1 MFEKSI
7 QTLSFFIVS
16 IVTIVL
22 GIFFEKLQT
31 TISIP
36 LWILILIG
44 LVVIYLT
51 LIILKT
57 ERKNKKLNENI
68 TLSKKSSI
76 SKRTTKN
83 PRKSISEDFVID
95 KINIKYYEWS
105 VLVRRS
111 WLPANKPDAEK
122 FSKEVFL
129 NKPICKYCCCDLFE
143 LEHNSKLYLIC
154 PSEDCKSSN
163 FEPLTIGSINRTSE
177 IELKVIRGVIR
188 KNFDKYWNIYV
199 KKYDD
204 FTNKKYDEFWEP
216 I

>member
-1 MFEKSI
+1 MFEKSL
-7 QTLSFFIVS
+7 QTTTFI
-16 IVTIVL
+16 IVGFLTIVL
-22 GIFFEKLQT
+22 GQVFDNLQIP
-31 TISIP
+31 ISIP
-36 LWILILIG
+36 IWVIIFICIVVAHLIL
-44 LVVIYLT
+44 T
-51 LIILKT
+51 ILKT
-57 ERKNKKLNENI
+57 ERKNKNLNESI

-83 PRKSISEDFVID
+83 PRKSISDDFVID
-95 KINIKYYEWS
+95 KINVKYYEWS

-111 WLPANKPDAEK
+111 WLPANKPDSEK
-122 FSKEVFL
+122 FSKKVFL

-143 LEHNSKLYLIC
+143 LEHNRKLYLIC

-163 FEPLTIGSINRTSE
+163 SEPLTIGSINRTSE

-204 FTNKKYDEFWEP
+204 FTNKKYDEFWSP